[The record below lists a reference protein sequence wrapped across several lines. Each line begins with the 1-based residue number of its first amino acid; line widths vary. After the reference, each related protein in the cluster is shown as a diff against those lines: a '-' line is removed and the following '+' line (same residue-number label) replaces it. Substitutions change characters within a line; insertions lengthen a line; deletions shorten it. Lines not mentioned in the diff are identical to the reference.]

1 MNTVMSRRPEELTMI
16 PYQSRTSSRVYLLT
30 SESVSEGHPD
40 KMADKIS
47 DSVLDAAL
55 AGDKDS
61 RVACETLVTQ
71 GTVFLAGEIT
81 SRSLIKYEDIARG
94 VIRDIGYT
102 DTAIGMDCCKCSVIL
117 AIKEVAS

>member
-1 MNTVMSRRPEELTMI
+1 MTK
-16 PYQSRTSSRVYLLT
+16 QFLLS

-61 RVACETLVTQ
+61 RVACETLVTH

-81 SRSLIKYEDIARG
+81 SRARIKYEDIASG

-102 DTAIGMDCCKCSVIL
+102 DTAIGMDCEKCSVIS
-117 AIKEVAS
+117 AIKEAAYFYFLNMLIE